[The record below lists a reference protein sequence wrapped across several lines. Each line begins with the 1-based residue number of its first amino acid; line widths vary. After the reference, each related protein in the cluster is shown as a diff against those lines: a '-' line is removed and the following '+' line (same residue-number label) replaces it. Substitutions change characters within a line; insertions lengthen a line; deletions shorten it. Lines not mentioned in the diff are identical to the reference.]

1 MQASSAAGW
10 KRSAPAYDLRV
21 PARLTSAMGHWPT

>member
-1 MQASSAAGW
+1 MQASSGAGW

-21 PARLTSAMGHWPT
+21 PACMTSAMGQ

>member
-1 MQASSAAGW
+1 MQASSGAGW

-21 PARLTSAMGHWPT
+21 LHDVSYGS